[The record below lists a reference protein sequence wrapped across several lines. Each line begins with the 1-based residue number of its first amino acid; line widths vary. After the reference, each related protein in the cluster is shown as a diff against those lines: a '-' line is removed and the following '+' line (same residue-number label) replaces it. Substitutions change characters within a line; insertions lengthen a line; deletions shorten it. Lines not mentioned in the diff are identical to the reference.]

1 MSPRKRSQTGP
12 QVTSVQNAQE
22 ILLEMELA
30 LLQQIQEVPDGSDEK
45 NRLQDPLSLLSARKS
60 SESSSPPPKDSAPKT
75 TSTDKGANLS
85 FASIIGEM
93 SETMLRASKRLDFGA
108 MERVVKDRMLE
119 ETARNI
125 ETRLNEEI
133 ERHPAPFLCP
143 ECGRALQNKG
153 MKSKTFTTSFG
164 TVGLRRRYGFCRSC
178 RKGLFPYDAR
188 MDLTGVVS
196 LPKYNI

>member
-1 MSPRKRSQTGP
+1 MSPTKKAQTVP
-12 QVTSVQNAQE
+12 QVTSAQNAQE

-30 LLQQIQEVPDGSDEK
+30 LLQQIQEVPEGSDEK
-45 NRLQDPLSLLSARKS
+45 NRLQDLLSLLSARKS
-60 SESSSPPPKDSAPKT
+60 SESSSPSPKDAAPKT
-75 TSTDKGANLS
+75 TSPDKGPNLS

-93 SETMLRASKRLDFGA
+93 SETMLRSSKRLDFGA
-108 MERVVKDRMLE
+108 MERAVKDRMLE

-133 ERHPAPFLCP
+133 ELNPAPFLCP

-164 TVGLRRRYGFCRSC
+164 TVELRRRYGFCRSC
-178 RKGLFPYDAR
+178 R
-188 MDLTGVVS
+188 
-196 LPKYNI
+196 